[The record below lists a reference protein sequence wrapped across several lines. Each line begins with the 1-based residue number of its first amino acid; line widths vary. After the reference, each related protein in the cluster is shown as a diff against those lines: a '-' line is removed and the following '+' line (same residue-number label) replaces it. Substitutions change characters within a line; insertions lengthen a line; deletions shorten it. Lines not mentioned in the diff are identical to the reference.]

1 MITEQ
6 YAEKKYEA
14 GNPFG
19 RFSEIE
25 GYRTKLDQSKLN
37 KLALRIIDDS
47 SHYFRTVSSF
57 QNPQRR
63 ILRDDSFK
71 FAVPFSGGHDSGITL
86 ELLARA
92 YEDRIKEGNQCDEDD
107 VIAYSCKFGLNQP
120 DNTFNR
126 EYVQSLQRRY
136 PNLPLTH
143 RVVDIGDLN
152 CKISSGLER
161 ILGGDAAGYPWFTP
175 VILGSLVSEH
185 SNYLG
190 IDSSNLTESLLAE
203 ISNGC
208 IGLNPLS
215 PLGTIPKS
223 VLFGVSDQL
232 GITEHLPC
240 ADSLLPRDK
249 TKASKYFSGSPS
261 TIRGLKDSFATID
274 TTIITYL
281 ENPHL
286 NSEEISSVTEIPLD
300 ITEEVIDRVEVA
312 SKTQSPFYMGG
323 KDDLTTEM
331 ETRKSRE
338 WRRGFYEGSYKT
350 SLVEIFNRGE
360 R

>member
-25 GYRTKLDQSKLN
+25 GFQTRLDDEKIE
-37 KLALRIIDDS
+37 KLALKIISDS

-57 QNPQRR
+57 QNPQRK
-63 ILRDDSFK
+63 ILGDDSFK

-92 YEDRIKEGNQCDEDD
+92 YEDRVKEGNQSDKDD

-120 DNTFNR
+120 DDTFNR
-126 EYVQSLQRRY
+126 EYVLSLQRRY

-143 RVVDIGDLN
+143 RVIDIKDLN
-152 CKISSGLER
+152 SKISSGLER
-161 ILGGDAAGYPWFTP
+161 ILGGDAGYPWFTP

-240 ADSLLPRDK
+240 TDSLLPRDE

-261 TIRGLKDSFATID
+261 TIEGLKDSFAAID

-286 NSEEISSVTEIPLD
+286 NTEEISSVTGIPLG
-300 ITEEVIDRVEVA
+300 ITEEIIDRVEVA

-323 KDDLTTEM
+323 KDDIATEM
-331 ETRKSRE
+331 ETRKSRK
-338 WRRGFYEGSYKT
+338 WRRGFYEGPYRAD
-350 SLVEIFNRGE
+350 LVKIFDRGG